1 MDGPQEVP
9 QAPLDP
15 IEAIKKKE
23 MDSLAEEVKKE
34 IPGKPFDVRSMFT
47 ISINIR
53 KKPGEYRK
61 YDVYYW
67 TEGGKKFDSQKKIIN
82 SLKNSLRKS
91 RKVDAS

>member
-23 MDSLAEEVKKE
+23 MMKLAKEVKKK
-34 IPGKPFDVRSMFT
+34 ISGKPFDVRSMFT

-53 KKPGEYRK
+53 KKPGDRK
-61 YDVYYW
+61 YDVFYW
-67 TEGGKKFDSQKKIIN
+67 T
-82 SLKNSLRKS
+82 
-91 RKVDAS
+91 